1 MTVKPA
7 EILTLIEMFRSSNW
21 DELHVEVDGLQLF
34 LSRDP
39 NASLHGH
46 PRAASAPQPHLQAA
60 AHTAPV
66 SALADSHPAPA
77 ATHETVPAHWVAVTA
92 PSLGTFYRAPKPGAA
107 PFVNAGQN
115 VAADSEV
122 CLLEVMKLFTTVKAG
137 TAGVVRRVCAE
148 DGSLVEF
155 GHILFYV
162 EPA

>member
-21 DELHVEVDGLQLF
+21 EELHVEVDGLQLF

-39 NASLHGH
+39 NASLSSHA
-46 PRAASAPQPHLQAA
+46 RAASVLQPHVQTAA
-60 AHTAPV
+60 APV
-66 SALADSHPAPA
+66 SALADSHPAPT

-107 PFVNAGQN
+107 PFVNAGQS
-115 VAADSEV
+115 VAADAEV

-137 TAGVVRRVCAE
+137 TAGVVRQVCVE
-148 DGSLVEF
+148 DGTLVEF